1 MPCCLVV
8 FGLCCGILVTNVQ
21 QLFKHF
27 MRNTFYIRR
36 CKHGNRNF
44 VVRGLVNGKRVSAFF
59 RTKVEAE
66 IHCER
71 RNIELINHGHS
82 MAAMS
87 NALRAE
93 ALACSDRLAA
103 IGASLTK
110 ATDFYL
116 QVHDARAKSVSVE
129 FAWNECKS
137 DLKRMVKGEEISVTH
152 LETVAKAAN
161 KLVASFGQ
169 EWVCDLSSQV
179 MERWLNGLPL
189 AATTRNNVRKN
200 VSVILAY
207 AVKRGWIEESPM
219 LKIKGFNEHRL
230 KAKLPGI
237 LTPEE
242 MALLLERAEPEILP
256 FFAIGAF
263 AGLRVAELERLDW
276 SEIKWDKRL
285 INVTA
290 LKAKTAQP
298 RWIPMTDNLI
308 AWLTPHRQSN
318 GPIAPQSVRV
328 KSRFVKRAREA
339 AGINSW
345 GNDKANA
352 LRHSFCSYHLALHE
366 DGAMTA
372 IRAGH
377 MGTATLYKH
386 YNHRVEKTEAE
397 KYFSIAP
404 AAAAQSILA
413 IA

>member
-1 MPCCLVV
+1 MKGQFSVIPCNHGRAKFLVS
-8 FGLCCGILVTNVQ
+8 GRI
-21 QLFKHF
+21 
-27 MRNTFYIRR
+27 
-36 CKHGNRNF
+36 
-44 VVRGLVNGKRVSAFF
+44 NGKKINAYF
-59 RTKVEAE
+59 RTKNEAQV
-66 IHCER
+66 HCER
-71 RNIELINHGHS
+71 RNIELANFGQC

-87 NALRAE
+87 HALRAE
-93 ALACSDRLAA
+93 ALDCSARLVA

-116 QVHDARAKSVSVE
+116 QIHDARAKSVSVE
-129 FAWNECKS
+129 FAWNECKA
-137 DLKRMVKGEEISVTH
+137 DLKRMVEGEEISAVH
-152 LETVAKAAN
+152 LETIAKAAN
-161 KLVASFGQ
+161 KLVPSFGQ
-169 EWVCDLSSQV
+169 ERVCDLTSQV
-179 MERWLNGLPL
+179 LERWLNSLPV
-189 AATTRNNVRKN
+189 AATTRNSVRRN

-207 AVKRGWIEESPM
+207 AVKRGWVEENPM
-219 LKIKGFNEHRL
+219 LKVKGFNEHRL

-242 MALLLERAEPEILP
+242 MALLLERAEPEIVP

-298 RWIPMTDNLI
+298 RWVPMTDNLV
-308 AWLTPHRQSN
+308 AWLTPHRRAH
-318 GPIAPQSVRV
+318 GPIAPQSV
-328 KSRFVKRAREA
+328 KVKRKFVERARKA

-345 GNDKANA
+345 GRDKANA

-366 DGAMTA
+366 DGALTA

-377 MGTATLYKH
+377 MGTKMLYKH
-386 YNHRVEKTEAE
+386 YNHRVEKIEAE
-397 KYFSIAP
+397 KYFGIAP
-404 AAAAQSILA
+404 TVAENILA